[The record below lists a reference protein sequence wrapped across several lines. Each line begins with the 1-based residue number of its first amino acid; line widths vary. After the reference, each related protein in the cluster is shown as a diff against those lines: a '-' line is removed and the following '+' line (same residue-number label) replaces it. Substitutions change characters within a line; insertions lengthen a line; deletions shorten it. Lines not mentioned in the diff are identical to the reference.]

1 MGKLTVIIVRDLRH
15 AMSAFWRQAGIIFWW
30 QQNFEPHFWRMR
42 IEVVRDKCQ
51 EVPLTIHT
59 GALKSCKGS

>member
-1 MGKLTVIIVRDLRH
+1 
-15 AMSAFWRQAGIIFWW
+15 MSAFWRQAGIIFWW